1 MPRLEMYDPYD
12 PRYEHLECGAF
23 YHEVGGKADRIEF
36 PSKDVYYEKMGIIQ
50 TPEMSLAHEL
60 GHHKAGI
67 IPRQLN
73 PLTES
78 RLIIDEELD
87 AWEEVIRWKLPL
99 GHWGTE
105 ERLQA
110 AGLLGEYFRYKD
122 RSISRKKALRAIYA
136 IENKVRAE
144 SSDRLWE

>member
-1 MPRLEMYDPYD
+1 MPILEMYDPDD
-12 PRYEHLECGAF
+12 PEYEGLEGNAF
-23 YHEVGGKADRIEF
+23 YHEMWGKADRIEF

-60 GHHKAGI
+60 GHHKAGV

-87 AWEEVIRWKLPL
+87 AWEEVMRWKIPV
-99 GHWGTE
+99 GHWGSN
-105 ERLQA
+105 ERRQA
-110 AGLLGEYFRYKD
+110 AGLLGEYYRYKD
-122 RSISRKKALRAIYA
+122 RSINRKRALKALYGR
-136 IENKVRAE
+136 ETKVRRE
-144 SSDRLWE
+144 LDL